1 MKNTAKNAV
10 WSLLVVCAAA
20 VPQSAQAAQCYAD
33 YKAKKDA
40 PLRLHYGVVA
50 LETECTLKAAQAE
63 IAQRL
68 AADDWTLLNVLSV
81 FEKNE
86 LAGKEASAGQFFLR
100 Y

>member
-1 MKNTAKNAV
+1 MENSTKNAFCAV
-10 WSLLVVCAAA
+10 LLTIAAV

-50 LETECTLKAAQAE
+50 LEAECTLKAAQAE
-63 IAQRL
+63 ISQRI
-68 AADDWTLLNVLSV
+68 ATDNWALLNVLSV
-81 FEKNE
+81 FEEDE